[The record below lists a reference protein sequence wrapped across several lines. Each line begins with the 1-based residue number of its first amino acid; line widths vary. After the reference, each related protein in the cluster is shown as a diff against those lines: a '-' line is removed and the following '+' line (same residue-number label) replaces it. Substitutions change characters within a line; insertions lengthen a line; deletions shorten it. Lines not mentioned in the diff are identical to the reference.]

1 MTGLQTSAIEALPPQ
16 EAGVASGVFS
26 TSRYLGSI
34 VGSSLLASLLKSA
47 SGEDSRFGAVFLL
60 VAIACAS
67 CVSPVFNSATET
79 PKYSY
84 VLGLI

>member
-16 EAGVASGVFS
+16 EAGVAAGVFS

-47 SGEDSRFGAVFLL
+47 PGEDSRFGAVFLL
-60 VAIACAS
+60 VAIAAFLS
-67 CVSPVFNSATET
+67 FLVS
-79 PKYSY
+79 
-84 VLGLI
+84 LGLQSIVVVANDHET